1 VRAQQPAS
9 THQVPESTEGIFMAA
24 NKYPSRKT
32 STSKRKARAVPQ
44 RGVPLSDLEVRLKAP
59 PHAGGPIRD
68 VRPSAKVLQ
77 GLIPPANIVSV
88 KSGLVARTD
97 SAQPYLG
104 PGVAG
109 FAWDV
114 PAPDPSLGTCVW
126 ATISF
131 DWAFYGGQS
140 DTPKNFGDQTMR
152 IYGSVDW
159 YWYLTGHP
167 QIFPAAPIFLTDG
180 GQYSFYMDVAPG
192 DGGFDVGWLTP
203 PRAGSYSNK
212 PDKTDAS
219 MTSPLQRL
227 LSTDVN
233 GVLKLWFAVDFR
245 NQTPLTATIGNP
257 WGPNT
262 LYWSYAYASPFG
274 TMASG

>member
-1 VRAQQPAS
+1 
-9 THQVPESTEGIFMAA
+9 MAA

-77 GLIPPANIVSV
+77 GLIPPASIVSV

-114 PAPDPSLGTCVW
+114 PAPGSEPRNLRVGDDFFRLG
-126 ATISF
+126 IL
-131 DWAFYGGQS
+131 
-140 DTPKNFGDQTMR
+140 R
-152 IYGSVDW
+152 
-159 YWYLTGHP
+159 
-167 QIFPAAPIFLTDG
+167 
-180 GQYSFYMDVAPG
+180 VAIRY
-192 DGGFDVGWLTP
+192 TEE
-203 PRAGSYSNK
+203 
-212 PDKTDAS
+212 
-219 MTSPLQRL
+219 
-227 LSTDVN
+227 
-233 GVLKLWFAVDFR
+233 FR
-245 NQTPLTATIGNP
+245 
-257 WGPNT
+257 
-262 LYWSYAYASPFG
+262 
-274 TMASG
+274 